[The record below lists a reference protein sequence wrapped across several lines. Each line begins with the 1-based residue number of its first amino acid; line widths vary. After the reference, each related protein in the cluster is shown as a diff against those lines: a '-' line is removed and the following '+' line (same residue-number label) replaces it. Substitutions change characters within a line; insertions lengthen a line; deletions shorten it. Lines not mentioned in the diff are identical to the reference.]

1 MPVTNIT
8 TASQKFKKFSTL
20 NLFLVSTIQTALT
33 PSANVSTFYNV
44 IVQRNADPWMYQH
57 TDGWYYL
64 TCTTGGNVA
73 IWRSL
78 SLTSI
83 DGGDSISVWAP
94 SGSGPAC
101 TNVWAPEL
109 HFINSTW

>member
-1 MPVTNIT
+1 M
-8 TASQKFKKFSTL
+8 
-20 NLFLVSTIQTALT
+20 NLFLVSNIQTKLT
-33 PSANVSTFYNV
+33 QSANVSTFYNV
-44 IVQRNADPWMYQH
+44 IVQDGADPWMYRH

-64 TCTTGGNVA
+64 TRTTGGNVQ

-83 DGGDSISVWAP
+83 DGGETISVWAP

-101 TNVWAPEL
+101 SAIWAPEL
-109 HFINSTW
+109 HFINSIW

>member
-1 MPVTNIT
+1 
-8 TASQKFKKFSTL
+8 L
-20 NLFLVSTIQTALT
+20 NLFLVSNIQTKLT
-33 PSANVSTFYNV
+33 QSANVSTFYNV
-44 IVQRNADPWMYQH
+44 IVQDGADPWMYRH

-64 TCTTGGNVA
+64 TRTTGGNVQ

-83 DGGDSISVWAP
+83 DGGETISVWAP

-101 TNVWAPEL
+101 SAIWAPEL
-109 HFINSTW
+109 HFINSIW

>member
-1 MPVTNIT
+1 M
-8 TASQKFKKFSTL
+8 
-20 NLFLVSTIQTALT
+20 NLFLPSTIQTILT
-33 PSANVSTFYNV
+33 IGTNVTTFYNV
-44 IVQRNADPWMYQH
+44 IVQDGADPWMYRH

-64 TCTTGGNVA
+64 TRTTGGNVQ

-83 DGGDSISVWAP
+83 DGGETISVWAP

-101 TNVWAPEL
+101 NAIWAPEI
-109 HFINSTW
+109 HFINSIW